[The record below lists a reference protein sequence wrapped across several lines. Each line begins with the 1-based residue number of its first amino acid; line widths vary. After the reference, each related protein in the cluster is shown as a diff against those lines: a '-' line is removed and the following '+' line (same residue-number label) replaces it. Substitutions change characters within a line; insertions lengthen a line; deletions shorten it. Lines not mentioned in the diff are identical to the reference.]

1 MVEHI
6 ERFEPELDDV
16 LVVIR
21 KLESLMQRQV
31 DRLEMRR
38 YHCIPSD
45 IAECSSGR
53 YDVRGRVVPSGRSAV
68 RSVSVAYAR
77 VAGTIGS
84 LIACAGVVDS
94 PDGKVLRDSALD
106 RQARAQVPA
115 AKQRVRS

>member
-1 MVEHI
+1 MVEHV

-21 KLESLMQRQV
+21 KLESLVQRQV
-31 DRLEMRR
+31 DRLEMRCD
-38 YHCIPSD
+38 HCIPSN
-45 IAECSSGR
+45 IAEGPSRSFHE
-53 YDVRGRVVPSGRSAV
+53 RGRVVPPGRSAV

-106 RQARAQVPA
+106 REARA
-115 AKQRVRS
+115 